1 MRVTTLV
8 FSGIIALASA
18 QSSSPP
24 TTTPTTTSTPSTTW
38 GLTPAQSSQASCL
51 GACKKGDVDCQAKC
65 VGAPNPDAADVNATN
80 KCVAECPKGKG
91 TATDNV
97 NYANCVDGC
106 IRNHFLTTTSVP
118 ATATGGS
125 GGSGGSGGASGTN
138 GSPTSGTGASTT
150 PSAKSGAATIAGSG
164 MGLLGFLA
172 AALAL

>member
-65 VGAPNPDAADVNATN
+65 VGAPNPDAADVSCHPMTPTHTPYTVNTSLTKTPRSTQPTNASPN
-80 KCVAECPKGKG
+80 APR
-91 TATDNV
+91 AR
-97 NYANCVDGC
+97 AP
-106 IRNHFLTTTSVP
+106 RPTT
-118 ATATGGS
+118 
-125 GGSGGSGGASGTN
+125 
-138 GSPTSGTGASTT
+138 STT
-150 PSAKSGAATIAGSG
+150 PTASTA
-164 MGLLGFLA
+164 
-172 AALAL
+172 